1 VTAVTE
7 LRIAEGF
14 PAMSLRDRLE
24 ADLKEAMKARD
35 AVRRETIR
43 GARGAIKN
51 KEIELGESLDDEGI
65 TRVLRSLLKQR
76 ADSIEQYRAAGRQEL
91 VEKESA
97 EQAVLEAYLPAAP
110 DEAEVERVVAEVIAE
125 VGAAGPR
132 DMGKVMKPALE
143 RLGAAADGKAVSQAV
158 KKQLAGGG

>member
-1 VTAVTE
+1 M
-7 LRIAEGF
+7 G
-14 PAMSLRDRLE
+14 LRDRLD

-35 AVRRETIR
+35 ALRRETVR

-51 KEIELGESLDDEGI
+51 KEIEVGEPLDDDGI
-65 TRVLRSLLKQR
+65 VRVLRTLVKQR
-76 ADSIEQYRAAGRQEL
+76 VDAIEQFQAAGRLEL

-97 EQAVLEAYLPAAP
+97 EKAILEAYLPAAP
-110 DEAEVERVVAEVIAE
+110 NAAEIEKVVREVIAI

-143 RLGAAADGKAVSQAV
+143 RLGAAADGKQVSQAV
-158 KKQLAGGG
+158 KKQLSGAD

>member
-1 VTAVTE
+1 
-7 LRIAEGF
+7 
-14 PAMSLRDRLE
+14 MSLRDRLD

-35 AVRRETIR
+35 ALRRETVR

-51 KEIELGESLDDEGI
+51 KEIEVGEPLDDDGI
-65 TRVLRSLLKQR
+65 VRVLRTLVKQR
-76 ADSIEQYRAAGRQEL
+76 ADAVEQFQAASRPEL

-97 EQAVLEAYLPAAP
+97 EKAILEAYLPAAP
-110 DEAEVERVVAEVIAE
+110 NAAEIEKVVGEVIAQ

-143 RLGAAADGKAVSQAV
+143 RLGAAADGKLVSQAV
-158 KKQLAGGG
+158 KKQLTGGD